1 MASRPAVTTAMADAA
16 FRSAAS
22 ASTPASSFQT
32 GDLVVYPSHGIGQV
46 ESVGAQEIAGH
57 RLEVIS
63 IHFPDNRMTLR
74 IPLANTNAS
83 GLRPVASAATCAEVF
98 KILGGRPR
106 VIRTLWAKRAQDCQA
121 KINSGDIRTLAGVV
135 RDLQAGP
142 GDTGRS
148 YSQRNLFELA
158 MDRLAAEVAAV
169 MKLDKTEAI
178 NQLSAVLCGAG
189 QAPADAGTEPDA
201 DAELGAEAAV

>member
-1 MASRPAVTTAMADAA
+1 MALRPAVTTAMADAA

-22 ASTPASSFQT
+22 AARPASAFSA
-32 GDLVVYPSHGIGQV
+32 GDQVVYPSHGIGRV

-74 IPLANTNAS
+74 IPLSNTNAS
-83 GLRPVASAATCAEVF
+83 GLRPISSPETCTEVF
-98 KILGGRPR
+98 QILRGRPK
-106 VIRTLWAKRAQDCQA
+106 VMRTLWAKRAQDCQA
-121 KINSGDIRTLAGVV
+121 KINSGDIRMLAGVV

-169 MKLDKTEAI
+169 LNITKEDAI
-178 NQLSAVLCGAG
+178 TQLSAGLCGAG
-189 QAPADAGTEPDA
+189 PLAEVAAEPEVATAD
-201 DAELGAEAAV
+201 EAAD